1 MTSPTSPPAWPYGT
15 RRPARPVRE
24 QSTHSWRKYGR
35 TGGRADAVMLG
46 RALLRDPYLALRRHA
61 SDRATW
67 PAQYHRAL

>member
-1 MTSPTSPPAWPYGT
+1 M
-15 RRPARPVRE
+15 RE
-24 QSTHSWRKYGR
+24 RSTHSWRKYGW